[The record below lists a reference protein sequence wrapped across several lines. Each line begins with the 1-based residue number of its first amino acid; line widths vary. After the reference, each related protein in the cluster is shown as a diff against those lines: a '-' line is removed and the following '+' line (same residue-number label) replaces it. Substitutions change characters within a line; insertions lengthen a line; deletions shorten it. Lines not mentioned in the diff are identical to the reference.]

1 MANLWNWL
9 KGLFV
14 TPAPVIAVVKP
25 AEPVKS
31 TPAKKTVRRAAAKPA
46 KKKAT
51 AITVPLKKA
60 VKKK

>member
-1 MANLWNWL
+1 MAALWNWL

-25 AEPVKS
+25 VAPVKP
-31 TPAKKTVRRAAAKPA
+31 TPAKKTVRRAVAKPA
-46 KKKAT
+46 KRKTPAL
-51 AITVPLKKA
+51 TVPLKKA

>member
-9 KGLFV
+9 KGLLI

-46 KKKAT
+46 RKKIPAVT
-51 AITVPLKKA
+51 APLKK
-60 VKKK
+60 VIKKK